1 MTVSIPSAAGVP
13 GISGPPIWFPGEP
26 TANFFLDDVR
36 WRGAVKR
43 TFGSGTGGSNFFR
56 ATQATVA
63 SQKFIYLT
71 FRAAFVQQ
79 LSDAD
84 DLIYLGLQKHGTASA
99 MVARI
104 TAHGA
109 AFTPAGPPSANPPAN
124 VAAVDIWTLSGGVW
138 TFSAMT
144 PTWINENVRMWLQS
158 SADVMADPNNR
169 WAVQLRIPANTVGGI
184 TDNSGPNLGTDFDMW
199 YLIHGSTGGNPT
211 ILADYRTAGTTTEND
226 LIDLNYP
233 LPANWDEFQLTSAA
247 AASGGVALYFG
258 DVKVSNVH
266 GEGSLID
273 NHNNNTFLARPR
285 NYSNVD
291 IPAGEINATFRIANW
306 GSVVGFPNSPDFSSG
321 SWDYVP
327 GNDENTP
334 VISATPVP
342 KITAPNPPPAL
353 APIQLATVV
362 DLAVP
367 PKSLHQCILVTLSGA
382 NINFLNDAV
391 YQNMNFDSASTV
403 KRAAHINISGAV
415 TEKSFA
421 PTQRDVYLAVEKL
434 NMAPEAKSDEG
445 QFLSASMERLIR
457 QEGGEG
463 PLSDKLRR
471 AQDILK
477 NRGGE
482 TQNDRLQ
489 ILIEVLSEVGLTE
502 EETDQLFPTFRIHV
516 YHDTGERVNRPDG
529 TERPVL
535 REQSSFGIYAY
546 HEGTLEGWA
555 SSLQGAQRIEENLYL
570 IPVPNES
577 STDVTVTVQ
586 AVDEREDR
594 IPEDPIEPKEYPKV
608 TGTGPSDRKGCW
620 YAIWKLF
627 GFK

>member
-104 TAHGA
+104 QAHPA
-109 AFTPAGPPSANPPAN
+109 AFTPAGPPSGNSPAT

-144 PTWINENVRMWLQS
+144 PTWINQNARMWLQS
-158 SADVMADPNNR
+158 AADVPSDPNNR
-169 WAVQLRIPANTVGGI
+169 WAVQLRIPANNAGGI

-199 YLIHGSTGGNPT
+199 YLIHGNTGGNPT
-211 ILADYRTAGTTTEND
+211 ILGDYRTAGTTTEND

-233 LPANWDEFQLTSAA
+233 LPANWDEFQLTSGAA
-247 AASGGVALYFG
+247 TSGGVALYFG
-258 DVKVSNVH
+258 DVKVSNAAH

-285 NYSNVD
+285 NYSNAD
-291 IPAGEINATFRIANW
+291 ISAGNINATFRIANW
-306 GSVVGFPNSPDFSSG
+306 GSVVGFPNSPDFSTG

-327 GNDENTP
+327 GNDENNP
-334 VISATPVP
+334 VISLSDVN
-342 KITAPNPPPAL
+342 KINAGDPPPAA
-353 APIQLATVV
+353 APIQLTTVV
-362 DLAVP
+362 DLTVP
-367 PKSLHQCILVTLSGA
+367 PKSLHQCVLVTLSGA

-391 YQNMNFDSASTV
+391 YQNMNFDNASTV
-403 KRAAHINISGAV
+403 QRAAEISVVGL
-415 TEKSFA
+415 KPFA
-421 PTQRDVYLAVEKL
+421 PTPRDVYLAVEKL
-434 NMAPEAKSDEG
+434 NMLPKDPRDEG
-445 QFLSASMERLIR
+445 QFLRGSMERIIR
-457 QEGGEG
+457 KEGGE
-463 PLSDKLRR
+463 SEFAEKLRK
-471 AQDILK
+471 AQAVLA
-477 NRGGE
+477 NRGAE
-482 TQNDRLQ
+482 NPKERLQ
-489 ILIEVLSEVGLTE
+489 ILITVLNEVGLTE
-502 EETDQLFPTFRIHV
+502 EELDQLFPTFRIHV

-535 REQSSFGIYAY
+535 KEQSSFGIYAY

-555 SSLQGAQRIEENLYL
+555 SSIQGAQRIEENLYL
-570 IPVPNES
+570 VPVPNES
-577 STDVTVTVQ
+577 TAQVTVKVQ
-586 AVDEREDR
+586 AVDDREDR
-594 IPEDPIEPKEYPKV
+594 LPEDPIQPKEYPKA
-608 TGTGPSDRKGCW
+608 TGTGPGFDKRKGCW